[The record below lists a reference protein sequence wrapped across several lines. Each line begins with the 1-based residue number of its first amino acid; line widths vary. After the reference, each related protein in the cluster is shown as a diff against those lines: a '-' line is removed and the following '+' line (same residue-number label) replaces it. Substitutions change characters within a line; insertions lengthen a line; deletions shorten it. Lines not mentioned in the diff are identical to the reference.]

1 MSTVATC
8 PLGFDAAQHAYTLH
22 GMPVPSVT
30 QVLKA
35 SGYIRLDGIP
45 AAVLEAARLRGQ
57 HVHEL
62 LHYLLEDDLDPA
74 SVDPAYAG
82 YVASARAYLDR
93 NVARVL
99 RCEMRVFS
107 LRHHCAGMLDLL
119 AVHRDGYAF
128 IGDFKTGDPADV
140 AADLQLSAY
149 LAFLL
154 EMRRDDEELA
164 ALLATAGGP
173 VIARRSIRLF
183 GDGRPAIETPYTD
196 SRDFQI
202 FLNAL
207 NVVHD
212 QRRRPAAPLAWDDE
226 R

>member
-1 MSTVATC
+1 MPAVTAC
-8 PLGFDAAQHAYTLH
+8 PLAFDAEHHAYTLH
-22 GMPVPSVT
+22 GLPVPSVT

-35 SGYIRLDGIP
+35 TGYIRLDGIP
-45 AAVLEAARLRGQ
+45 STVLEAARLRGQ

-62 LHYLLEDDLDPA
+62 LHYLLEDDLDPDT
-74 SVDPAYAG
+74 VDPAYAG
-82 YVASARAYLDR
+82 YMASAQAFLDR
-93 NVARVL
+93 SVSRVL
-99 RCEMRVFS
+99 RAEMRVWS
-107 LRHHCAGMLDLL
+107 LRHHCAGTLDLL

-140 AADLQLSAY
+140 AAELQLSAY

-154 EMRRDDEELA
+154 EMRKDDDELS
-164 ALLATAGGP
+164 ALLAGCGP

-183 GDGRPAIETPYTD
+183 RDGRQALETPYTD

-212 QRRRPAAPLAWDDE
+212 QRRRPAPAAWDDE